1 MENSHS
7 VGQNRRKH
15 TRILMQRHWQMY
27 LMMLL
32 PIAFI
37 IVFNYIPMGGLVIA
51 FKNYSFSKG
60 IFGSK
65 WVGLKHFE
73 KLVNS
78 YMFPRLLSNT
88 FLLSIYTIAVCF
100 PIPILFAVLLNE
112 CRNTRFKK
120 FVQMVSYAPHF
131 ITTVVIVSI
140 LSQLFNYY
148 HGIVNIIAKSL
159 GGIAVDYMGQASSFR
174 TMYVFS
180 GLWQNMGY
188 NSIIYIAALASV
200 DPQLEEAATIDGANR
215 LQKIWHID
223 LPTILPTIII
233 MLILRMGSV
242 LDVGYE
248 KVYLMQNDI
257 NIVYS
262 EVISTYVYKMGLLN
276 TQYSFAAAVGIFNS
290 VINLVIVVTVNFIC
304 QRVGETSLW

>member
-1 MENSHS
+1 M
-7 VGQNRRKH
+7 K
-15 TRILMQRHWQMY
+15 RHWQMY
-27 LMMLL
+27 VMMLL
-32 PIAFI
+32 PIAFL
-37 IVFNYIPMGGLVIA
+37 IVFNYMPMSGLVIA

-60 IFGSK
+60 IWGSK
-65 WVGLKHFE
+65 WVGLKHFD
-73 KLVNS
+73 KLISS

-88 FLLSIYTIAVCF
+88 FLLSLFTIAVCF
-100 PIPILFAVLLNE
+100 PIPIVFAVLLNE
-112 CRNTRFKK
+112 CRHPRFKK
-120 FVQMVSYAPHF
+120 LVQMISYAPHF

-140 LSQLFNYY
+140 LNQLFNYY
-148 HGIVNIIAKSL
+148 HGIVNVMIQNL
-159 GGIAVDYMGQASSFR
+159 GMHAVDFMGEADAFR
-174 TMYVFS
+174 PMYVFS

-223 LPTILPTIII
+223 LPTIMPTIII
-233 MLILRMGSV
+233 MLILRMGSI

-257 NIVYS
+257 NIVFS

-290 VINLVIVVTVNFIC
+290 VVNLVMVLLVNWIC
-304 QRVGETSLW
+304 RRLGDTSLW